1 MAKLRKSER
10 LSRRLEAVVAR
21 LCEKLGPM
29 TTTRAV
35 KLPYLVDVEAT
46 HYLGRHITDGTHET
60 WDHGVVTS
68 EVWSYVQNGGD
79 IQGPFDISPHSFSE
93 GGKQISLA
101 GEPDNDLTEE
111 ELAIV
116 DLVAEKYGR
125 MDAGSLG
132 RLTKALN
139 THFDSHVWGKNRRAA
154 VDEDAYSRLADGYQA
169 FCGRL
174 PYLDFTNEEEW
185 GEPID
190 DPHEY
195 LRRKLGG

>member
-1 MAKLRKSER
+1 MIPQPVLSGGAPRMAKLRKGER

-35 KLPYLVDVEAT
+35 RLPYLVDVEAT

-132 RLTKALN
+132 RLT
-139 THFDSHVWGKNRRAA
+139 
-154 VDEDAYSRLADGYQA
+154 
-169 FCGRL
+169 
-174 PYLDFTNEEEW
+174 
-185 GEPID
+185 
-190 DPHEY
+190 
-195 LRRKLGG
+195 